1 LVSVKNKKPVKK
13 SVRPDGAP
21 PSSKEA
27 TKTPAD
33 SEEGKGPADTKT
45 PEGRAGRRE
54 KELPGLL
61 SSPARKLT
69 AGLLVTGLI
78 VLLGCVLW
86 PSVLWDQFVYR
97 YFWGSTEADAV
108 GHPVNG
114 VTEDYNLIST
124 TVYGIL
130 LASAVYLIHHEF
142 NKRKIKID
150 TRYIMALIPWVFFG
164 TLMRALEDS
173 SYFSLPA
180 AYVFIAP
187 QIYVLVGVFVIS
199 LTLLSNTVWWETH
212 SSITLLFISAISV
225 VITFV
230 GSAGDVPEYVLWLAG
245 ASTIAVCVPVFHF
258 SITNQMETPTTLFFA
273 GLQVVA
279 GPLFL
284 VLYWCAYPGSWGPI
298 GEGNVVLHPVE
309 GIVVPVLALGVTV
322 LIFILFKWMASRS
335 SKLGPLA
342 SKMSTLII
350 LGHMMDAA
358 ATYRAL
364 DFYNYGE
371 KHVLPNTLIVWAG
384 TGLVMFP
391 LKAIAMG
398 FVLYVLEVEFRKDLS
413 RAPMLRGLLRAA
425 LLILGLS
432 PGLRDLFRLV
442 MGV

>member
-1 LVSVKNKKPVKK
+1 LVSGKKEKPIKK

-21 PSSKEA
+21 PSGKEA
-27 TKTPAD
+27 TKEPAD
-33 SEEGKGPADTKT
+33 TEEGKGPADTKN
-45 PEGRAGRRE
+45 AQRRE
-54 KELPGLL
+54 GGRSKELPGLL
-61 SSPARKLT
+61 ASPARKLT
-69 AGLLVTGLI
+69 AVLLVTGLI
-78 VLLGCVLW
+78 VLVGCLLL
-86 PSVLWDQFVYR
+86 PSVVWDQFVYR

-124 TVYGIL
+124 SVYGIL
-130 LASAVYLIHHEF
+130 LACAVYLIHHEF
-142 NKRKIKID
+142 QKRKIKID

-164 TLMRALEDS
+164 TLTRALEDS
-173 SYFSLPA
+173 GYFSLPA

-187 QIYVLVGVFVIS
+187 QIYVLVGGFVIA
-199 LTLLSNTVWWETH
+199 LTLLSSRNWSVTEQGIVL
-212 SSITLLFISAISV
+212 SVVSITMLVSMLACSAP
-225 VITFV
+225 
-230 GSAGDVPEYVLWLAG
+230 DVPLWVLFLA
-245 ASTIAVCVPVFHF
+245 SIAPIAMWAVIMYLHHY
-258 SITNQMETPTTLFFA
+258 IKMDTPTTLFLT
-273 GLQVVA
+273 GLQAVA

-284 VLYWCAYPGSWGPI
+284 MSYWCAYPGSWGPV

-309 GIVVPVLALGVTV
+309 GIVVPVMALGVTV
-322 LIFILFKWMASRS
+322 LILILFRWMASRS
-335 SKLGPLA
+335 KKMGPLA
-342 SKMSTLII
+342 SNISTMII
-350 LGHMMDAA
+350 FGHMMDAA